1 MQTLNVK
8 KNRGTGFGVTMLLI
22 FAVTIYLV
30 FKILTPDNFGSLA
43 NISSYAQQCIIQA
56 TAACGFYFIMVMGL
70 FDFSLGSNIILSAI
84 VGSICASAAGYPGLI
99 LGAVICGALIGFI
112 NGIIYIRLKIPSII
126 VTVGMMMLYECIAS
140 VISKGKLMG
149 VGRGL
154 QAFASAPWNYILA
167 ILAFVLAV
175 VILRYTKIGTYTY
188 AIGSNEPV
196 AKNMG
201 IQVDKYKVLAFAIY
215 GVFVGLMSILTI
227 SYGSSIQ
234 AETGMASGGRNYIP
248 VMGCFFGMAFKR
260 YNCPI
265 TAIVVGEFIIYMMLN
280 GLLALGVPST
290 IQNVIVGAIL
300 LLIVAVTTKRE
311 KGTVV
316 K

>member
-1 MQTLNVK
+1 MQKLNVK
-8 KNRGTGFGVTMLLI
+8 KNRSTGFGITVLLI
-22 FAVTIYLV
+22 FAVSIYLI
-30 FKILTPDNFGSLA
+30 FKILTPNNFGSLA
-43 NISSYAQQCIIQA
+43 NLSSYAQQCIIQA

-84 VGSICASAAGYPGLI
+84 VGSICASVAGYPGLI
-99 LGAVICGALIGFI
+99 LGAIICGSLIGLI

-140 VISKGKLMG
+140 MISQGKLMG
-149 VGRGL
+149 ISRDL
-154 QAFASAPWNYILA
+154 QAFARTPWNYLLA
-167 ILAFVLAV
+167 VIAFALAV

-188 AIGSNEPV
+188 AIGSNESV

-201 IQVDKYKVLAFAIY
+201 IRVDKYKVLAFAIC
-215 GVFVGLMSILTI
+215 GGFVGIMSILTI

-248 VMGCFFGMAFKR
+248 VMGCFFGMAFKQ

-300 LLIVAVTTKRE
+300 LLIVAVTTKRV

>member
-1 MQTLNVK
+1 MQKSNVK
-8 KNRGTGFGVTMLLI
+8 RKRGTGFGIAILLI
-22 FAVTIYLV
+22 FAAIIYLI
-30 FKILTPDNFGSLA
+30 FKVLTPENFGSL
-43 NISSYAQQCIIQA
+43 NNLSSYAQQCIIQA

-84 VGSICASAAGYPGLI
+84 VGSIGASAAGYPGLI
-99 LGAVICGALIGFI
+99 LGAICCGALVGFI

-140 VISKGKLMG
+140 IISQGKLMG
-149 VGRGL
+149 ISRNM

-167 ILAFVLAV
+167 LITFVLAV

-188 AIGSNEPV
+188 AIGSNESV

-201 IQVDKYKVLAFAIY
+201 IRVDKYKVIAFAIY
-215 GVFVGLMSILTI
+215 GGFVGVMSILTI
-227 SYGSSIQ
+227 SYGSSVQ

-248 VMGCFFGMAFKR
+248 IMGCFFGLAFKQ

-290 IQNVIVGAIL
+290 IQNVIIGATL
-300 LLIVAVTTKRE
+300 LLIVAITTKRV
-311 KGTVV
+311 KGSVV